1 MAEEQPQTRNSEFEA
16 EASHRRV
23 GVVSEFWN
31 FLRYN
36 KKWWLVPVLL
46 ILFVLGALVLLGGS
60 AAGPFIYT
68 FF

>member
-1 MAEEQPQTRNSEFEA
+1 MAKEQPQTRHSEFES
-16 EASHRRV
+16 EASRKRV
-23 GVVSEFWN
+23 GVVSEFWH
-31 FLRYN
+31 FLKYN

-46 ILFVLGALVLLGGS
+46 ILFALGLLVFLGGS